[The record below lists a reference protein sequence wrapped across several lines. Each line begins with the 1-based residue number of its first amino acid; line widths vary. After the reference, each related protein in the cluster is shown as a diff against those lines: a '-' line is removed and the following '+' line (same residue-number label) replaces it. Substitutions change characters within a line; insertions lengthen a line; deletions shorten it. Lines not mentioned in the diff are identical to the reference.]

1 MQPSLSLS
9 LYLKGGGPG
18 SSSDCVGFLLGE
30 GLGIWGLSSGAHHS
44 LVTLSRDL
52 WRCPPGGWGL
62 GQRTRAF

>member
-30 GLGIWGLSSGAHHS
+30 GPGIWGLSSGAHHS
-44 LVTLSRDL
+44 LVTRVVSPDESGCILYCTLLDLS
-52 WRCPPGGWGL
+52 WE
-62 GQRTRAF
+62 